1 MIPSISSQK
10 IEPQEAEVVQQ
21 DLIQHWALGL
31 SASEEEQ
38 NLQNKIKLQE

>member
-31 SASEEEQ
+31 SASEE
-38 NLQNKIKLQE
+38 QNKIKLQE